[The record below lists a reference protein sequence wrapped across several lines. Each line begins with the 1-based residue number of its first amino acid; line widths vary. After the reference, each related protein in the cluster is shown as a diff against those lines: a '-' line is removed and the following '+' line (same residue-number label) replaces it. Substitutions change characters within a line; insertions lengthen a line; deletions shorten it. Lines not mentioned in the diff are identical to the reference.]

1 MDSAIAVR
9 ARGTMLWFNA
19 AKDCGALRTEEG
31 ERIDV
36 PGKAFLPGEKPSG
49 RCAGR
54 PVEFESLEGS
64 AGGIAFVPELSQR
77 RARARHRR

>member
-1 MDSAIAVR
+1 MDSATPVR

-19 AKDCGALRTEEG
+19 AKDCGALQTEEG

-36 PGKAFLPGEKPSG
+36 PGEAFLPGEKPAG

-64 AGGIAFVPELSQR
+64 AGRIAFVSELSQR
-77 RARARHRR
+77 RARLRHRR